1 MKINKKIKILLCGQF
16 FEHSLE
22 NSYLR
27 AFKSLGV
34 SVQKFELFNY
44 GYFNTFFDKDRLNK
58 YISSLSFRKVLATN
72 YNRKL
77 ISSFQNIDTDI
88 CFFFDLTY
96 IFPETIHFLKKKKI
110 KTICFLPDNPLKGFL
125 NYRPEILKSIR
136 ELDIFLCWGTKII
149 KELRKSGQKN
159 AIFHTY
165 AWDSIRNKKFRIK
178 RKINDDIVFVGN
190 WDDDREKIIDDLL
203 KKFQVKIW
211 GEQDWL
217 FRSKSTKI
225 KNSYTGK
232 SAYNKKFSNICF
244 NSFINLN
251 ILRKQSI
258 EGGGLNMRSFEILGE
273 KGLILQNYGPDAY
286 KIFKNFANY
295 VLFRNSDD
303 MIKKII
309 FMKHHKNY
317 FKKIKNELFNVI
329 NKDHTYVE
337 RSKKIISII

>member
-22 NSYLR
+22 SSYLR

-44 GYFNTFFDKDRLNK
+44 GYFNSFFDKDRLNK

-72 YNRKL
+72 YNKKL
-77 ISSFQNIDTDI
+77 ISSFQKIDMDV

-96 IFPETIHFLKKKKI
+96 IFPETIHFLKKKKV

-125 NYRPEILKSIR
+125 NYRPEIIKSIR
-136 ELDIFLCWGTKII
+136 ELDLFLCWGTKII

-165 AWDSIRNKKFRIK
+165 AWDSLKNKKFK
-178 RKINDDIVFVGN
+178 VKKKINDEIVFVGN
-190 WDDDREKIIDDLL
+190 WDDEREKKIDDLL
-203 KKFQVKIW
+203 KKFKVKIW

-217 FRSKSTKI
+217 FRSKSIKV

-273 KGLILQNYGPDAY
+273 KGLILQNYGPDAH

-295 VLFRNSDD
+295 ILFRNSDD
-303 MIKKII
+303 MINKII
-309 FMKHHKNY
+309 FMKHHRNY
-317 FKKIKNELFNVI
+317 FKKIKNELFNLT

-337 RSKKIISII
+337 RSKKIISLI

>member
-22 NSYLR
+22 KSYFR

-44 GYFNTFFDKDRLNK
+44 SYLNTFFDKDRLNK
-58 YISSLSFRKVLATN
+58 YISSLSFRKILAAN

-77 ISSFQNIDTDI
+77 IRSFQKIDMDI

-96 IFPETIHFLKKKKI
+96 IFPETIHFLKKRRI

-125 NYRPEILKSIR
+125 NYRPEILNSIR

-149 KELRKSGQKN
+149 KELNKSGQKN
-159 AIFHTY
+159 VVFHTY
-165 AWDSIRNKKFRIK
+165 AWDSIRNKKYKIK
-178 RKINDDIVFVGN
+178 KKISDDIVFVGN
-190 WDDDREKIIDDLL
+190 WDEEREKIIDDLL

-211 GEQDWL
+211 GEKDWQL
-217 FRSKSTKI
+217 RSKSIKI
-225 KNSYTGK
+225 KNSFTGE

-251 ILRKQSI
+251 ILRRQSI

-273 KGLILQNYGPDAY
+273 KGLILQNHGPDAS
-286 KIFKNFANY
+286 KIFKNFSNY
-295 VLFRNSDD
+295 ILFRNTDD

-309 FMKHHKNY
+309 FMKQRKKF
-317 FKKIKNELFNVI
+317 FKKVKDELFCLI
-329 NKDHTYVE
+329 NKKHTYVE